1 MVSLCPFGA
10 LMTVYR
16 PIKRNADIDAEVALI
31 QAATALDAAGVVAE
45 TTNDVEGLLNVVA
58 MWMKYGEALTNF
70 TEYVESQGATKQVV
84 KEVQTGFQRSVP
96 VEPNITVEENED
108 D

>member
-1 MVSLCPFGA
+1 
-10 LMTVYR
+10 MTVYK
-16 PIKRNADIDAEVALI
+16 PIRRNADIDAEVALI
-31 QAATALDAAGVVAE
+31 QAAIALDAAGVVAE

-70 TEYVESQGATKQVV
+70 TEYVEQEEAKKVV
-84 KEVQTGFQRSVP
+84 KESAVQTGFQRSAP
-96 VEPNITVEENED
+96 VEPDITVEENED